1 MRHRDSPLTSLGV
14 LAVIHTDARFSSA
27 VAAAVGEVE
36 AGTDA
41 ELVVVAAPQSGS
53 YADLAALGGGLAGLG
68 TLAFLCWSPIAFD
81 AMMFPV
87 ECGLVGAFVGAVLRR
102 PAVRFAGEARRRRQV
117 REAAFAAFAEEN
129 VHATANRTGVLVYVS
144 AAEGRVELVPDQG
157 LLGRI
162 PGAEWNALQ
171 LRAGSVDELV
181 EGLRRLGALL
191 HTKIPSTGDN
201 PDEIPDAPRVRA

>member
-1 MRHRDSPLTSLGV
+1 M
-14 LAVIHTDARFSSA
+14 IHTDARFSSTIAA
-27 VAAAVGEVE
+27 VVGEVE
-36 AGTDA
+36 AATDA

-53 YADLAALGGGLAGLG
+53 YADLAALGGGIAGLL

-87 ECGLVGAFVGAVLRR
+87 ECGLIGGITGAFLRR
-102 PAVRFAGEARRRRQV
+102 PAVRLAGDTRRRRQV
-117 REAAFAAFAEEN
+117 REAAFAAFTEEN

-162 PGAEWNALQ
+162 PGAEWNALD
-171 LRAGSVDELV
+171 LRAGSLAELV
-181 EGLRRLGALL
+181 AGLRRLGALL
-191 HTKIPSTGDN
+191 HAKVPSTGDN
-201 PDEIPDAPRVRA
+201 PDEIADAPRVRA